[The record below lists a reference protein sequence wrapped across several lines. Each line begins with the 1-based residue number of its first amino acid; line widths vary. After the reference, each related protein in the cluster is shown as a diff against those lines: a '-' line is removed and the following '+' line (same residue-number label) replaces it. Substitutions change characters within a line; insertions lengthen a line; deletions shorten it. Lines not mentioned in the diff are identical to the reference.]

1 MDLVLVK
8 VKGHSGDVMNEMVD
22 DLAKNT
28 SNSRC
33 YFNNR
38 FNYSNRTVRFFP
50 IFKQIPIE
58 YNLRKFIKTLM
69 NTRVAAEWSMLKT
82 NGHEISID
90 WNITWNL
97 IHRYKGFNCISVKK
111 HWHLIFIIKLF
122 AKLLPIGTTLIQ
134 RKPNIYKDFVCPRCN
149 NNKEEDI
156 YHFIECDANK
166 DLWPIIKNRMQDDV
180 IHIIQK
186 WSNMEKNTPKAIRE
200 KLKQILGSQ
209 YDNNKFIDF
218 CLLALEAKINT
229 NFSKV
234 SKQLFGF
241 SESKNILFLASL
253 LDSFIIHFKELIWL
267 PRCNATIAWEKD
279 RNIERKDKLNK
290 SEYMDRYLKS
300 CHQQGKQSRQD
311 KHSSKKNDLPISQK
325 DQTVVLDDIIF
336 ELDAV

>member
-8 VKGHSGDVMNEMVD
+8 VKGYSGDVMNEMVD
-22 DLAKNT
+22 DLTKNT

-69 NTRVAAEWSMLKT
+69 NTRIVAEWSMLKT
-82 NGHEISID
+82 NRYEISIA

-97 IHRYKGFNCISVKK
+97 IHRYKRFNCISR
-111 HWHLIFIIKLF
+111 KL
-122 AKLLPIGTTLIQ
+122 
-134 RKPNIYKDFVCPRCN
+134 NIYKDFVYSMYN
-149 NNKEEDI
+149 DNKEEDI

-209 YDNNKFIDF
+209 NDNNKFIDF
-218 CLLALEAKINT
+218 CLLALELG
-229 NFSKV
+229 S
-234 SKQLFGF
+234 
-241 SESKNILFLASL
+241 
-253 LDSFIIHFKELIWL
+253 
-267 PRCNATIAWEKD
+267 
-279 RNIERKDKLNK
+279 
-290 SEYMDRYLKS
+290 
-300 CHQQGKQSRQD
+300 
-311 KHSSKKNDLPISQK
+311 
-325 DQTVVLDDIIF
+325 
-336 ELDAV
+336 